1 MTAQLPRPATY
12 AALYETDPQQQAPG
26 ARTWLTR
33 GANFVIAVSQVEP
46 GAVLSRDGNPDEY
59 FVFVHKGGARIEAG
73 AERVDARSETV
84 TIVPPG
90 ASRVEATAA
99 GTIVRVFSNR
109 AADLVAASSNNAV
122 YADGAPE
129 VAPLVP
135 WPDPPAGFKLRHYVL
150 ADYVRPDTNMRIF
163 RSTNLMVNFLAK
175 RPVPRDVHKLSPHTH
190 ADFEQASLAV
200 EGTYVHH
207 LRWPWTPDMDM
218 WKEDEHVEIGSP
230 SVTVIPA
237 KVLHTSRNVSQGDC
251 WLIDIFGPP
260 RMDFSNKPG
269 LVCNAD
275 EYPMPAPA
283 AAAA

>member
-1 MTAQLPRPATY
+1 MTTRLPRPATY
-12 AALYETDPQQQAPG
+12 AALYETAPQQETAG

-33 GANFVIAVSQVEP
+33 AANFVVAVSQVEP
-46 GAVLSRDGNPDEY
+46 GAVLARDDNPDEY
-59 FVFVHKGGARIEAG
+59 FVFVHKGGARIQAG
-73 AERVDARSETV
+73 GEHIDAAAETL

-99 GTIVRVFSNR
+99 GTLVRVFSKH
-109 AADLVAASSNNAV
+109 ATDLVEASANNAV

-129 VAPLVP
+129 VAPLVS

-150 ADYVRPDTNMRIF
+150 ADYARPDTNMRIF
-163 RSTNLMVNFLAK
+163 RTTNLMINVLAK
-175 RPVPRDVHKLSPHTH
+175 RLVPRDIHKLSPHSH
-190 ADFEQASLAV
+190 ADFEQASLVV
-200 EGTYVHH
+200 EGTYVHS

-230 SVTVIPA
+230 SVTVMPA
-237 KVLHTSRNVSQGDC
+237 KVVHTSRNVSEGDC

-260 RMDFSNKPG
+260 RLDFSNRPG

-275 EYPMPAPA
+275 EYPMPEPA
-283 AAAA
+283 TAS